1 MRARKERKRE
11 REETFSC
18 APSQP
23 PLLPSPLS
31 AFPSSFG
38 GRCDAP
44 VPSSFCATNRR
55 RKSTIGG
62 HGHRVQVILSHGLR
76 VPSLPPLSLYRV
88 SKED

>member
-1 MRARKERKRE
+1 MPPL
-11 REETFSC
+11 SLPSSLL
-18 APSQP
+18 PSQP
-23 PLLPSPLS
+23 SP
-31 AFPSSFG
+31 APFG

-88 SKED
+88 SRED